1 MYLCV
6 VYICV
11 QYVCVCVL
19 FAVHVCGM
27 CMWICGLYECLEVS
41 EYPGKKPHLL
51 VSHGESKHVDFKN
64 GKKTQVGP
72 REPKEEYVVTG

>member
-1 MYLCV
+1 M
-6 VYICV
+6 
-11 QYVCVCVL
+11 
-19 FAVHVCGM
+19 
-27 CMWICGLYECLEVS
+27 YECLEVS